1 MYIRKDDVVEVVT
14 GDDKGTRGKVL
25 RVMRSEN
32 KVVVEGV
39 NRVYR
44 HLKPSRRNPQ
54 GGRLSKEMPVNAS
67 NVALI
72 DPATGKR
79 ALQGTVTRDKNAKTR
94 RVEVERLVRHP
105 KYGKYIKQRTICYTH
120 DENNESHLGDTVEIE
135 ESRPLSRTK
144 RWVLK
149 RIVTKAPSRAL
160 SNLEG
165 RPPGSEAVTAATDK
179 K

>member
-1 MYIRKDDVVEVVT
+1 MYIRKDDVVEILT

-25 RVMRSEN
+25 RVLRAEN

-72 DPATGKR
+72 
-79 ALQGTVTRDKNAKTR
+79 
-94 RVEVERLVRHP
+94 HP
-105 KYGKYIKQRTICYTH
+105 V
-120 DENNESHLGDTVEIE
+120 S
-135 ESRPLSRTK
+135 
-144 RWVLK
+144 
-149 RIVTKAPSRAL
+149 
-160 SNLEG
+160 G
-165 RPPGSEAVTAATDK
+165 RPTRVGVRYLPDGSKELFAKGSKKKNVPDARIRLLSKPDAKYAAGAK